1 MNSVLQCLSNTRP
14 VLDYVISEEYTRNIN
29 TTTSSM
35 NGALIK
41 ALASVLCELWTP
53 DEDEGDAPSA
63 VNPTALK
70 SQIQKFAP
78 RFMGYNQQDS
88 QEFLRYLLEGL
99 HEDVNRV
106 AVKIKPLDTD
116 IADNISDGEK
126 AAESWRRYLR
136 RDDSRI
142 VDLFVGQ
149 LKSTLQCTV
158 CGHCSVTFDP
168 FWDLSLPLPS
178 NRNSSVKLHHCLD
191 LFAKE
196 EILDGDE
203 KPTCSKCQTRRKCTK
218 KFSIHKFP
226 QILVLHLKRFSPGE
240 RFRKLDANVDF
251 ALSDLDM
258 SPYLAP
264 GVTTTTSSCNYQLY
278 GVINHSGSAYS
289 GHYNAFCR
297 HPISRNWHEYNDS
310 RVSNINA
317 QRVVSSEAYLLFYES
332 KAAVEARL

>member
-1 MNSVLQCLSNTRP
+1 MNSVLQCLSNTRSLLEY
-14 VLDYVISEEYTRNIN
+14 VLNDEYVNNIN
-29 TTTSSM
+29 TSISSM

-41 ALASVLCELWTP
+41 AFASVMVELWRQED
-53 DEDEGDAPSA
+53 DEYLSGA

-70 SQIQKFAP
+70 TQIQKFAP

-99 HEDVNRV
+99 HEDVNRIS
-106 AVKIKPLDTD
+106 VKPKPLEQD
-116 IADNISDGEK
+116 ISDSFNDLQK
-126 AAESWRRYLR
+126 SAESWKRYLR
-136 RDDSRI
+136 RDDSKI

-168 FWDLSLPLPS
+168 FWDLSLPIP
-178 NRNSSVKLHHCLD
+178 SSVRSLKLHHCLD

-218 KFSIHKFP
+218 TFSIQKFP

-240 RFRKLDANVDF
+240 RFRKLDAAVDF
-251 ALSDLDM
+251 PLADLNM
-258 SPYLAP
+258 SAYTAPGLRPYL
-264 GVTTTTSSCNYQLY
+264 NLYQLY
-278 GVINHSGSAYS
+278 GVINHSGTAYS
-289 GHYNAFCR
+289 GHYTASCR
-297 HPISRNWHEYNDS
+297 HPYGNTWHEYNDS
-310 RVSNINA
+310 KVTSLA
-317 QRVVSSEAYLLFYES
+317 ADRVVSSEAYLLFYEMDS
-332 KAAVEARL
+332 IAARL

>member
-1 MNSVLQCLSNTRP
+1 
-14 VLDYVISEEYTRNIN
+14 
-29 TTTSSM
+29 M

-41 ALASVLCELWTP
+41 AFATVMCELWKQED
-53 DEDEGDAPSA
+53 DEYLSGA

-70 SQIQKFAP
+70 TQIQKFAP

-106 AVKIKPLDTD
+106 PVKPKPLEHD
-116 IADNISDGEK
+116 IDDNLSDAEK
-126 AAESWRRYLR
+126 ATESWKRYLR
-136 RDDSRI
+136 RDDSKI

-168 FWDLSLPLPS
+168 FWDLSLPIPPS
-178 NRNSSVKLHHCLD
+178 ARSVSSVKVQHCLD

-203 KPTCSKCQTRRKCTK
+203 KPTCSKCQARRKCTK
-218 KFSIHKFP
+218 AFSIQKFP

-240 RFRKLDANVDF
+240 RFRKLDASVDF
-251 ALSDLDM
+251 PLTDLDL
-258 SPYLAP
+258 SAYSAAGLKPTPCSYR
-264 GVTTTTSSCNYQLY
+264 LY
-278 GVINHSGSAYS
+278 GVINHSGTAYS
-289 GHYNAFCR
+289 GHYTAFCR
-297 HPISRNWHEYNDS
+297 HPYSNTWHEYNDS
-310 RVSNINA
+310 RVTNISP
-317 QRVVSSEAYLLFYES
+317 QRIVSPEAYLLFYEMES
-332 KAAVEARL
+332 QEARL